1 MSGRSPYATRARRRQ
16 LDSQSM
22 MMAVDD
28 HDDDHE
34 ADDHDDHDDDDDD
47 GGNGD
52 QRARGSRR
60 RSSPRHSMGSL
71 ASSTGMSG
79 STFRLGQS
87 LVQARLSLSPRP
99 PSLFSLTPTGA
110 GTTGTA
116 TGTGTTAIGT
126 TGTSTSTSTMGRTFF
141 GGRGHPPNYTMSSS
155 SHHHHREDRDPVET
169 VMTAATTGTG
179 DTTRATTTASSSS
192 VPADVRDGIDVAQL
206 RQLTLSCLRSNS
218 HMGAFYA
225 SILYSKT
232 QECHDALLYARALF
246 TTSGSSSSGNGSPR
260 QTSQAPRVVRLLE
273 QAGLLSHSATPAVS
287 HTLRLEAVLLAAQA
301 LAELHEWTALLT
313 LVEDPHLYA
322 LLLIPEVNNDDDND
336 GDDDPS
342 RQRRQQQQQPHP
354 TAFLATPPLMD
365 DDDVPTWQAL
375 AHVVPLVPTEIHP
388 IAQLLYH
395 RGQAYAE
402 TGHPLRAATFFQL
415 ALQTDP
421 KCLAALDGLLQDN
434 PLVSAMQAMELLQ
447 GLFAPVEQDDHDPPR
462 RRQQPPQPPPAW
474 LHDLYLARI
483 HVAAPTMGNPPTH
496 LPMTNTTIAATT
508 ATTTATM
515 TATTNHHR
523 VQFLDTMTAMS
534 TTTTTTAAA
543 EPLPPPDQNRTDSFW
558 KDASSLEFL
567 TPIEKA
573 TGMED
578 TDTGRDMVGGV
589 GGSHADSS
597 ALDRL
602 LDEYKLHR
610 SPDVLAM
617 AAQRAF
623 RLGKLNQA
631 LEYCQR
637 LTQLDPLC
645 TTAAYV
651 HVATLVA
658 LGQKRALFRL
668 AHEWIEASP
677 QSATSWFAVGS
688 YYYACARYHVAQRH
702 FCRATRLD
710 PQVVAAW
717 MAFGCSF
724 AAVEESDQALA
735 SFRAAQRLAPGDAT
749 SLLYIGMEYLRTNH
763 TSLAQH
769 FLTASHQIHAS
780 ALVQNELG
788 VYCLREKYYEQAA
801 TWFVKALKSGQ
812 PDDEWPI
819 HSSSTWSPSRMTT
832 LLESVTDPYWES
844 TIFNLA
850 YALRKMRRFDT
861 ALVCLERSCSLCPD
875 QASAWS
881 ARGFVCHL
889 DGDVDQAIDF
899 YHQALACKP
908 KDPFSS
914 EMLQRALIDALAET
928 SELLQNIGLDANR
941 STSAS
946 TSNRRTSHPPAQD
959 SLAKPPP
966 LAAHHGVEPRHEK
979 EGRSSMVH
987 PSSRRPRDSMAMSDD
1002 GLSISVET
1010 LGEDVDM
1017 G

>member
-16 LDSQSM
+16 LDTQAM
-22 MMAVDD
+22 MMAVDQD
-28 HDDDHE
+28 HDDDAAGEGMGHV
-34 ADDHDDHDDDDDD
+34 HGH
-47 GGNGD
+47 GHGNG
-52 QRARGSRR
+52 R
-60 RSSPRHSMGSL
+60 SPRFSMGSS
-71 ASSTGMSG
+71 ASTGTSG

-99 PSLFSLTPTGA
+99 PSVFSLTPNHNHSGS
-110 GTTGTA
+110 G
-116 TGTGTTAIGT
+116 TGTGTV
-126 TGTSTSTSTMGRTFF
+126 RTFF
-141 GGRGHPPNYTMSSS
+141 GGRNHPPN
-155 SHHHHREDRDPVET
+155 HHNHNHHPREDRDPVET
-169 VMTAATTGTG
+169 TVLNTTTCTQEVGTTATAATATS
-179 DTTRATTTASSSS
+179 ATTPPSP
-192 VPADVRDGIDVAQL
+192 PADIRDGIDVTQL

-225 SILYSKT
+225 SILHSKT
-232 QECHDALLYARALF
+232 QEPHDTVLYARSLL
-246 TTSGSSSSGNGSPR
+246 TSGGS
-260 QTSQAPRVVRLLE
+260 APRHHHHHHSSNAKRAVRLLE
-273 QAGLLSHSATPAVS
+273 QAGLLSHPNTAVS
-287 HTLRLEAVLLAAQA
+287 NTLRLEAVLLAAQA
-301 LAELHEWTALLT
+301 LAELEEWTTLLT

-322 LLLIPEVNNDDDND
+322 SLLLLN
-336 GDDDPS
+336 
-342 RQRRQQQQQPHP
+342 QQEEENLQPP
-354 TAFLATPPLMD
+354 AFLSVPPID
-365 DDDVPTWQAL
+365 DDDVHTWQAL
-375 AHVVPLVPTEIHP
+375 AHVVPLSPTEIHP
-388 IAQLLYH
+388 VAQLLYH

-402 TGHPLRAATFFQL
+402 TGHPLRAATFFQW
-415 ALQTDP
+415 ALKTDP

-434 PLVSAMQAMELLQ
+434 PLVTATQALELLQ
-447 GLFAPVEQDDHDPPR
+447 QESPQSQDP
-462 RRQQPPQPPPAW
+462 QQYRPPAW
-474 LHDLYLARI
+474 LYDLSRARI
-483 HVAAPTMGNPPTH
+483 HVAAPTLGRIPPT
-496 LPMTNTTIAATT
+496 TTM
-508 ATTTATM
+508 TTTTN
-515 TATTNHHR
+515 TNHH
-523 VQFLDTMTAMS
+523 VQFLDTTTATATAATTS
-534 TTTTTTAAA
+534 TMTAAA
-543 EPLPPPDQNRTDSFW
+543 ATTLPDKNRADSFW

-567 TPIEKA
+567 TPIEKG
-573 TGMED
+573 TGMDETGINTD
-578 TDTGRDMVGGV
+578 IDTGRDTVGGV

-602 LDEYKLHR
+602 LDEYKLDQ

-623 RLGKLNQA
+623 RLGNLNQA

-637 LTQLDPLC
+637 LMQVDPLC

-651 HVATLVA
+651 QVATLVA
-658 LGQKRALFRL
+658 LGHKRALFRL

-677 QSATSWFAVGS
+677 QSATSWFAVGA

-717 MAFGCSF
+717 MAFGCAF

-788 VYCLREKYYEQAA
+788 VYCLREKSYDQAA
-801 TWFVKALKSGQ
+801 TWFVKALSG
-812 PDDEWPI
+812 PLDEP
-819 HSSSTWSPSRMTT
+819 SSSSSLSSTWSTSRMIT
-832 LLESVTDPYWES
+832 LMEGVTDPYWEP

-850 YALRKMRRFDT
+850 YALRKMRRFEA
-861 ALVCLERSCSLCPD
+861 ALICLERSCTLCPD
-875 QASAWS
+875 HASAWS

-889 DGDVDQAIDF
+889 DGEVDQAIDF

-908 KDPFSS
+908 KDPFST
-914 EMLQRALIDALAET
+914 EMLQRALTDALAET
-928 SELLQNIGLDANR
+928 SELLQNIGLEANR
-941 STSAS
+941 SSSSYQDPALPQPSSDQDPLGVGRRDKGRTVLFTTS
-946 TSNRRTSHPPAQD
+946 TMHP
-959 SLAKPPP
+959 
-966 LAAHHGVEPRHEK
+966 
-979 EGRSSMVH
+979 SSS
-987 PSSRRPRDSMAMSDD
+987 SSRRPRDSLHSMAMSDD